1 MYSPQFTR
9 NLNDILSEIRKSKTL
24 KYLNDSNFVG
34 KERAQVELEV
44 LKIATQ
50 SALSIT
56 ELELK
61 NKQLALDFTRAKL
74 EAETN
79 LVANKINLLNAMAQN
94 LKAMIEC
101 FVLKQSVF
109 DNAYINRAN
118 ILATIANIWANG
130 ADVALARTALNLATK
145 HAEQIGAGQAR
156 TSFDDI
162 LTNLKTRAEQTFAYG
177 TGAKDA
183 IIIAG
188 KKVIKPNEEVHILG
202 LSIFGQNESEFL
214 LNDNKKI
221 GSGGEIDFISQDEG
235 EYKIT
240 YRVKDNNNRFVS
252 DSLIILVKNQ
262 EIKE

>member
-9 NLNDILSEIRKSKTL
+9 NLNDILSEVRKSKTL
-24 KYLNDSNFVG
+24 KYLNDENFFG
-34 KERAQVELEV
+34 KERGQLELEV

-61 NKQLALDFTRAKL
+61 NKQLAIELTRAKL

-79 LVANKINLLNAMAQN
+79 LVANKVNLLNAMAQN

-109 DNAYINRAN
+109 DNAFINRAN
-118 ILATIANIWANG
+118 ILATLANIWANG
-130 ADVALARTALNLATK
+130 ADVALAKNALNTATK
-145 HAEQIGAGQAR
+145 YAEEIGKGQAE

-162 LTNLKTRAEQTFAYG
+162 LANLKDRAEETFKYG

-188 KKVIKPNEEVHILG
+188 KKVIRPNEEVHILG

-214 LNDNKKI
+214 LNDNELLGT
-221 GSGGEIDFISQDEG
+221 GSELDFIRKAEG
-235 EYKIT
+235 TYKIT
-240 YRVKDNNNRFVS
+240 YRVKDNKDNFIS
-252 DSLIILVKNQ
+252 DSLTIIVKNQ